1 MKLVITMSRRFGTG
15 ASIIAKELSERLDI
29 PVYDKA
35 YIEEQIHD
43 HMYESEAEA
52 IRKLAEKPCII
63 LGRCA
68 SDILKDR
75 MNVLNIFVCADKE
88 DRIHRIMDKDDLS
101 YDDAKE
107 KVERTDEEQ
116 IHDHMYE
123 SEAEAIR
130 KLAEKPCII
139 LGRCASDILKDRM
152 NVLNIFV
159 CADKEDRIHR
169 IMDKDDLSYD
179 DAKEKVE
186 RTDEERA
193 SYYYEHTGKTWG
205 DVNDY
210 HMIMDTSELGVE
222 NCADI
227 LMHYFEKLEYI

>member
-15 ASIIAKELSERLDI
+15 ASVIANELSKRLDI

-35 YIEEQIHD
+35 YIEQKLGENA
-43 HMYESEAEA
+43 YENEAEA
-52 IRKLAEKPCII
+52 IRKLAESPCII

-88 DRIHRIMDKDDLS
+88 DRILRIMQKDHLDHDS
-101 YDDAKE
+101 ARE
-107 KVERTDEEQ
+107 KVE
-116 IHDHMYE
+116 
-123 SEAEAIR
+123 
-130 KLAEKPCII
+130 K
-139 LGRCASDILKDRM
+139 
-152 NVLNIFV
+152 
-159 CADKEDRIHR
+159 
-169 IMDKDDLSYD
+169 
-179 DAKEKVE
+179 
-186 RTDEERA
+186 TDEERA
-193 SYYYEHTGKTWG
+193 AYYYEHTGKTWG

-210 HMIMDTSELGVE
+210 HMILDTSELGVE

>member
-15 ASIIAKELSERLDI
+15 ASIIAKELSEQLNI

-35 YIEEQIHD
+35 YIEQKIND

-75 MNVLNIFVCADKE
+75 LNVLNIFVCADKE
-88 DRIHRIMDKDDLS
+88 DRIHRIMDKESLS
-101 YDDAKE
+101 YDEAKE
-107 KVERTDEEQ
+107 KVET
-116 IHDHMYE
+116 
-123 SEAEAIR
+123 
-130 KLAEKPCII
+130 
-139 LGRCASDILKDRM
+139 
-152 NVLNIFV
+152 
-159 CADKEDRIHR
+159 
-169 IMDKDDLSYD
+169 
-179 DAKEKVE
+179 
-186 RTDEERA
+186 TDEERA
-193 SYYYEHTGKTWG
+193 SYFSEHTGKTG
-205 DVNDY
+205 GAANDH
-210 HMIMDTSELGVE
+210 HMILDTSELGVE

>member
-15 ASIIAKELSERLDI
+15 ASIIASELSERLGV

-35 YIEEQIHD
+35 YIEEKLND
-43 HMYESEAEA
+43 HEYESEAEA

-88 DRIHRIMDKDDLS
+88 DRILRFMQKDHQDHDS
-101 YDDAKE
+101 ARE
-107 KVERTDEEQ
+107 KV
-116 IHDHMYE
+116 
-123 SEAEAIR
+123 
-130 KLAEKPCII
+130 
-139 LGRCASDILKDRM
+139 
-152 NVLNIFV
+152 
-159 CADKEDRIHR
+159 DK
-169 IMDKDDLSYD
+169 S
-179 DAKEKVE
+179 
-186 RTDEERA
+186 DEERA
-193 SYYYEHTGKTWG
+193 SYYYDHTGKTWG

-210 HMIMDTSELGVE
+210 HMILDTSELGVE

-227 LMHYFEKLEYI
+227 LMHYFEKLDYI

>member
-35 YIEEQIHD
+35 YIEEQLHD

-88 DRIHRIMDKDDLS
+88 DRIRRIMGKDNLYRS
-101 YDDAKE
+101 SA
-107 KVERTDEEQ
+107 
-116 IHDHMYE
+116 
-123 SEAEAIR
+123 AWR
-130 KLAEKPCII
+130 K
-139 LGRCASDILKDRM
+139 
-152 NVLNIFV
+152 
-159 CADKEDRIHR
+159 
-169 IMDKDDLSYD
+169 
-179 DAKEKVE
+179 
-186 RTDEERA
+186 TDEERA

-205 DVNDY
+205 
-210 HMIMDTSELGVE
+210 
-222 NCADI
+222 
-227 LMHYFEKLEYI
+227 

>member
-15 ASIIAKELSERLDI
+15 ASIIAGELSERLGI

-35 YIEEQIHD
+35 YIEEKLND

-88 DRIHRIMDKDDLS
+88 DRIQRIMGKDGL
-101 YDDAKE
+101 
-107 KVERTDEEQ
+107 
-116 IHDHMYE
+116 
-123 SEAEAIR
+123 
-130 KLAEKPCII
+130 
-139 LGRCASDILKDRM
+139 
-152 NVLNIFV
+152 
-159 CADKEDRIHR
+159 
-169 IMDKDDLSYD
+169 
-179 DAKEKVE
+179 

-193 SYYYEHTGKTWG
+193 SYYYDHTGKTWG

-210 HMIMDTSELGVE
+210 HMILDTSELGVE